1 MYFFILGFVS
11 KNGFSLCEKNILLST
26 KKKKNNIKVIIKLK
40 NIVTKSYKIFEI
52 QLSHLSYTSF
62 SSQNQKRLSLL
73 NWKTSYKKC
82 NNQSCW
88 LFFLQV
94 CKHVQPSRKTYL
106 HAILYSILI
115 LYRIE
120 IRYNDRTPCKCQ
132 IFLSSSLLN
141 NLSQN
146 QLFCCRV
153 VEVKKNRKG
162 IPRCILVCN
171 KYLIIIK
178 F

>member
-88 LFFLQV
+88 LFF
-94 CKHVQPSRKTYL
+94 C
-106 HAILYSILI
+106 
-115 LYRIE
+115 
-120 IRYNDRTPCKCQ
+120 
-132 IFLSSSLLN
+132 
-141 NLSQN
+141 
-146 QLFCCRV
+146 
-153 VEVKKNRKG
+153 
-162 IPRCILVCN
+162 
-171 KYLIIIK
+171 
-178 F
+178 